1 MLFGKGKIE
10 MILGKYNYK
19 PGETITGDI
28 NLKLK
33 KTIRARG
40 LTVQLIGEETISGRS
55 SRQDGSEADRIYDI
69 KIPLDGEKDYKGG
82 TYKFEM
88 KIPETILDRTYKK
101 EEREAPGGKIG
112 TAVKAFKY
120 LTSEPERIR
129 TIVNWYV
136 IANLDVPKA
145 FDVTKEQQITIG

>member
-19 PGETITGDI
+19 PGESITGDI

-40 LTVQLIGEETISGRS
+40 LTVQLIGEETISRRS
-55 SRQDGSEADRIYDI
+55 SRQDRSETNRIYDV

-101 EEREAPGGKIG
+101 EEAPGGKIG

-120 LTSEPERIR
+120 LTSEPERTR
-129 TIVNWYV
+129 TIVDWHV

-145 FDVTKEQQITIG
+145 FDVTKKQQITIG